1 MKRQITL
8 TSESTEALRSLGQN
22 IAYAR
27 SAREWSQEEA
37 AKRTGMSRTTYRLL
51 EQGSDSVAIGHYVS
65 ALNMYGV
72 VDGIKHLCAPHLDEV
87 GCRLRGLKGRH
98 E

>member
-1 MKRQITL
+1 MKRQINITR
-8 TSESTEALRSLGQN
+8 ESTEALRILGQN
-22 IAYAR
+22 IDYAR
-27 SAREWSQEEA
+27 LARQWSQDEA
-37 AKRTGMSRTTYRLL
+37 AKRTGMSRTTYRSL

-65 ALNMYGV
+65 ALNLYGV
-72 VDGIKHLCAPHLDEV
+72 ADGIKHLGAPHLDEV